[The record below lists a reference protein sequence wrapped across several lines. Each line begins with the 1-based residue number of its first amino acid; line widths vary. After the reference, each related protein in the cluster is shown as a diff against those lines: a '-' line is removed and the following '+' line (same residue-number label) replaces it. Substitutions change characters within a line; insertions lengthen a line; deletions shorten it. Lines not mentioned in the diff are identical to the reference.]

1 MFRKVACSV
10 TLFAL
15 CACGAAPAGFDQAVR
30 ACSSGASHIEVEGS
44 GTVQRVLGLRDSSS
58 GVHEGF
64 VLRAGSRNITVEDNV
79 NITGPIPL
87 RDGDAVT
94 LRGQFECDDGVIHW
108 THRDPA
114 MRHAGGYIRVGGR
127 TYS

>member
-1 MFRKVACSV
+1 MRKSA
-10 TLFAL
+10 FALLSASL
-15 CACGAAPAGFDQAVR
+15 CACSPSPATFDQAAH
-30 ACSSGASHIEVEGS
+30 ACASGASHVEVEGR
-44 GTVQRVLGLRDSSS
+44 GTVVRVLGLRDSRS

-64 VLRAGSRNITVEDNV
+64 VLRAGSAIITVEDNV

-87 RDGDAVT
+87 HTGDSLT
-94 LRGQFECDDGVIHW
+94 LRGQFECDDDVIHW

-114 MRHAGGYIRVGGR
+114 LRHPPGYIRVGGR

>member
-1 MFRKVACSV
+1 MRKWA
-10 TLFAL
+10 FALLLVSL
-15 CACGAAPAGFDQAVR
+15 CACSPSTATFDQAAH
-30 ACSSGASHIEVEGS
+30 ACASGSSHVEVEGG
-44 GTVQRVLGLRDSSS
+44 GTVVRVLGLRDSRS

-64 VLRAGSRNITVEDNV
+64 VLRAGSTIVTVEDNV

-87 RDGDAVT
+87 QAGDAVT

-114 MRHAGGYIRVGGR
+114 LRHAPGYIRVGGR

>member
-1 MFRKVACSV
+1 MRKWA
-10 TLFAL
+10 FALLLASL
-15 CACGAAPAGFDQAVR
+15 CACSPSTATFDQAAH
-30 ACSSGASHIEVEGS
+30 ACASGSSHVEVEGG
-44 GTVQRVLGLRDSSS
+44 GTVVRVLGLRDSRS

-64 VLRAGSRNITVEDNV
+64 VLRAGSTIVTVEDNV

-87 RDGDAVT
+87 QAGDAVT

-114 MRHAGGYIRVGGR
+114 LRHAPGYIRVGGR